1 MKRIMLVVIVVLIAF
16 YFVPVTVTG
25 SVYVV
30 TNGMATV
37 PMPLTKVKV
46 FDADEFNKALEF
58 KKLDYITNCS
68 QLPSPNEMTQLELTA
83 IQDGPAAINQF
94 LEYRKQTE
102 ACSTA
107 SFLSS
112 AEYLTPIETVV
123 TDKDGKFELNV
134 NRFGKVVLV
143 ADGKRL
149 VASGEETYTWLGRFA
164 PSLASFSAKLDLT
177 NNNEISSTTIV
188 DIEL

>member
-1 MKRIMLVVIVVLIAF
+1 MKRIMLVVILVVIVF
-16 YFVPVTVTG
+16 CFVPVSVTG

-46 FDADEFNKALEF
+46 YDAEEFNKALEF

-83 IQDGPAAINQF
+83 IQEGPAAINKF

-123 TDKDGKFELNV
+123 TDKDGEFKLKV

-143 ADGKRL
+143 ADGKR
-149 VASGEETYTWLGRFA
+149 AFAGEEETYTWLTRFA
-164 PSLASFSAKLDLT
+164 PSLVSFSAKIDL
-177 NNNEISSTTIV
+177 NNDNEISSTSLV
-188 DIEL
+188 DVTM